1 MRPEPTDQLPK
12 RLTWT
17 VGSVTVQELV
27 RTRDGWTARNT
38 KTIRLDHK
46 GKTQG

>member
-17 VGSVTVQELV
+17 VDSVTIQELH
-27 RTRDGWTARNT
+27 RTRDGWTVRST
-38 KTIRLDHK
+38 KYIRLDHK